1 MISVVVP
8 AYNVEKY
15 VTKCINSLATQS
27 FHDTEII
34 LVDDG
39 STDSTSSICDEL
51 ASQYNQV
58 FTYHKENGGLSD
70 ARNYGISKANGEFI
84 TFVDSDDYVSHLY
97 LEELMDMM
105 TDDVQITM
113 VNIQHVYED
122 KQPSNNATN
131 KIEKIT
137 AKDAIS
143 RMLLRQGYTHCGV
156 GKLYRKQLWK
166 ELRFPVGRLY
176 EDYLTTYR
184 AFSEAKAVK
193 AKDNKSY
200 YYLQRE
206 GSIMHYDV
214 SPRTLS
220 LLEASDEV
228 TDFVIGKY
236 PELRIPAI
244 DLQMASYLKTLQNV
258 LNYDRHS
265 YTDVQNRI
273 IKFVSQ
279 HAWELICSKQTPN
292 NDKVKIASLLL
303 GKKSFLTIY
312 NKFGG

>member
-84 TFVDSDDYVSHLY
+84 TFVDSDDYVSHSY

-113 VNIQHVYED
+113 VNIQRVYED

-143 RMLLRQGYTHCGV
+143 RMLLRQGYSHSEG
-156 GKLYRKQLWK
+156 GKLYRKQLWN

-184 AFSEAKAVK
+184 VFSEADEVRV
-193 AKDNKSY
+193 KDNQSY
-200 YYLQRE
+200 YYLERE

-220 LLEASDEV
+220 LLEVSDEV
-228 TDFVIGKY
+228 TNFVIGKY

-244 DLQMASYLKTLQNV
+244 DLQMASYLKTLQNI
-258 LNYDRHS
+258 LNYDSHS

-279 HAWELICSKQTPN
+279 HAWELIRSKQTPN

-303 GKKSFLTIY
+303 GKKFFLTIY

>member
-15 VTKCINSLATQS
+15 IKKCIKSLVRQS
-27 FHDTEII
+27 YRDTEII

-51 ASQYNQV
+51 ASQYKQV

-84 TFVDSDDYVSHLY
+84 TFVDSDDYVSHSY

-113 VNIQHVYED
+113 VKIQNVYED

-143 RMLLRQGYTHCGV
+143 RMLLRQGYSHNCG
-156 GKLYRKQLWK
+156 GKLYRKQLWN

-184 AFSEAKAVK
+184 AFSEAKVVRV
-193 AKDNKSY
+193 KDNKSY

-220 LLEASDEV
+220 LLEVSDEV

-244 DLQMASYLKTLQNV
+244 DLQMASYLKTLQNI

-279 HAWELICSKQTPN
+279 HAWELIRSEQTPN

-303 GKKSFLTIY
+303 GKKFFLTIY